1 MREPVNGTF
10 VEHSQVS
17 VSQKRIARPVVL
29 ATRFL
34 PGPQPTASTP
44 GSWRARISFPEAA
57 SQTRTPS
64 RLGAFRIRFPSGL
77 QASETASE
85 LLWRERGTGAS

>member
-1 MREPVNGTF
+1 MGAVRESVSGTSA
-10 VEHSQVS
+10 EHSQVS

-29 ATRFL
+29 ATRFP

-44 GSWRARISFPEAA
+44 GSWRARISFPEVA

-64 RLGAFRIRFPSGL
+64 RLGAVRIRFPSGL
-77 QASETASE
+77 QEASQGNGYQSS
-85 LLWRERGTGAS
+85 TGSR